1 VSGGGSRTGLGL
13 SAGTSDRLRAIE
25 EAGYRVTIEA
35 GGDGGEASC
44 RIDAAGGEQVASC
57 RAGTAEEAARQAL
70 DRVEEAGLE
79 SFPAS
84 DPPEFG
90 GPGL

>member
-1 VSGGGSRTGLGL
+1 VSEARGSGL
-13 SAGTSDRLRAIE
+13 SAATSDRLRAVE
-25 EAGYRVTIEA
+25 QAGYRVTIEG
-35 GGDGGEASC
+35 GGDGGPASC
-44 RIDAAGGEQVASC
+44 RIEAEDGEQVARS

-70 DRVEEAGLE
+70 DIVEEASQQ

>member
-1 VSGGGSRTGLGL
+1 VSREGL
-13 SAGTSDRLRAIE
+13 SAATSDRLRALE
-25 EAGYRVTIEA
+25 AAGYRVTIEEAA
-35 GGDGGEASC
+35 GSASC

-57 RAGTAEEAARQAL
+57 RGATSEEAAREAL
-70 DRVEEAGLE
+70 DMVDEASLD

-84 DPPEFG
+84 DPPELG

>member
-1 VSGGGSRTGLGL
+1 VSGGRSGL
-13 SAGTSDRLRAIE
+13 SAATSDRVRALE
-25 EAGYRVTIEA
+25 EAGYRVTIEGA
-35 GGDGGEASC
+35 EDWASC
-44 RIDAAGGEQVASC
+44 RIQGQDGAQLASS

-70 DRVEEAGLE
+70 DIVDEASRQ

-84 DPPEFG
+84 DPPALG